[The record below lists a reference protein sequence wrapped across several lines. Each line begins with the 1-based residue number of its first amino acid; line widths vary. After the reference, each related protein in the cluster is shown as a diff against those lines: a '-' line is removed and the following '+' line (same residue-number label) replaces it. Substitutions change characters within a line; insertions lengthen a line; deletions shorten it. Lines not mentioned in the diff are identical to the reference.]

1 LYHFGDACQQF
12 DSFQFL
18 ASSIDSKDRKIKA
31 VMKKS
36 SPPSGT
42 IAYFSMDVAV
52 DSKIP
57 TYSGGL
63 GVLAGDMLRSAAD
76 LEIPMVAVSLIH
88 RKGYFDQRLDSH
100 GNQLESPAKW
110 SPEEHLVRL
119 PTKVTL
125 SLEGREVCV
134 GAWKYIFRGVTGC
147 SVPLFFLD
155 TDLEENNAADRGL
168 TDFLYGG
175 DERYRLCQEAILG
188 LAGVAML
195 RTLGYDDIR
204 VFHMNEGHSALATLA
219 LMEEQAGSLPESGF
233 SEVEIDAIRRRCV
246 FTTHTPVPAGHDR
259 FPADLVYQVLGKTR
273 ATTLAQLQLMDGSLN
288 MTELALR
295 LSGFVNGVSMRHG
308 EISRGM
314 FPNQSI
320 RAITNGVHASTWT
333 AAPFAD
339 LYDRFLPEWRRDNC
353 YLRYAVG
360 IPLHAMRQAHAQ
372 AKRELLRQIRWLT
385 GTQLDEKVF
394 TLGFARRA
402 TGYKR
407 GDLLFTDLE
416 RLKQIARHA
425 GPMQVVYAGKAHPR
439 DEGGKAII
447 RRIFEAA
454 AALANDVRVVYLENY
469 DMALG
474 KLLCSGVDVWLNTP
488 LRPQEASGTSGMKAA
503 LNGVPS
509 FSVLDGWWIEGHIE
523 GVTGWSIGDA
533 SGVEND
539 SVAEAASLYEKLAQV
554 ILPLYYKEPDR
565 FAQMMRS
572 AIALNGSYFNTQR
585 MISQYVRNAYA
596 AARDLAVQPLD

>member
-1 LYHFGDACQQF
+1 MQN
-12 DSFQFL
+12 
-18 ASSIDSKDRKIKA
+18 ASPQIGS
-31 VMKKS
+31 V
-36 SPPSGT
+36 
-42 IAYFSMDVAV
+42 AYFSMDIAV

-76 LEIPMVAVSLIH
+76 LELPIVAVSLIH
-88 RKGYFDQRLDSH
+88 RKGYFDQHLDSR

-110 SPEEHLVRL
+110 TPEEYLVRL
-119 PTKVTL
+119 PTKVTVPI
-125 SLEGREVCV
+125 ENREVRV
-134 GAWKYIFRGVTGC
+134 GAWKYMFQGITGHT
-147 SVPLFFLD
+147 VPLFFLD
-155 TDLEENNAADRGL
+155 ADLPENTAADRGL

-175 DERYRLCQEAILG
+175 DERYRLCQEVILG
-188 LAGVAML
+188 LAGVAIL
-195 RTLGYDDIR
+195 RALGYDDIG

-219 LMEEQAGSLPESGF
+219 LLEEQSRSWPERGF
-233 SEVEIDAIRRRCV
+233 SEVEIETVRRRCA

-259 FPADLVYQVLGKTR
+259 FNAELVYRVLGTAR
-273 ATTLAQLQLMDGSLN
+273 ATALAQMQLLDGCLN

-295 LSGFVNGVSMRHG
+295 LSGFVNAVSMRHRD
-308 EISRGM
+308 ISRAM
-314 FPNQSI
+314 FPNHNIQ
-320 RAITNGVHASTWT
+320 AITNGVHATTWT
-333 AAPFAD
+333 SAPFAS
-339 LYDRFLPEWRRDNC
+339 LYDRLAPGWRRDNC

-360 IPLHAMRQAHAQ
+360 IPLTDIRQAHGE
-372 AKRELLRQIRWLT
+372 AKKELFRQVRWLT

-407 GDLLFTDLE
+407 GDLIFTDRE
-416 RLKQIARHA
+416 RIQQIARQV
-425 GPMQVVYAGKAHPR
+425 GPIQLIYAGKAHPR

-447 RRIFEAA
+447 RHIFEAA
-454 AALANDVRVVYLENY
+454 AALADDVRIIYLENY

-509 FSVLDGWWIEGHIE
+509 FSVLDGWWVEGHIE

-533 SGVEND
+533 NEND
-539 SVAEAASLYEKLAQV
+539 TASEALSLYTKLENV

-565 FAQMMRS
+565 FAQVMRA
-572 AIALNGSYFNTQR
+572 AIAFNGSYFNTQR
-585 MISQYVRNAYA
+585 MLCQYVKNAYA
-596 AARDLAVQPLD
+596 DGDTRAGQTLD